1 MNEVSLIN
9 KTVDIVV
16 TGIDTLIDKYI
27 FFLKQRFGKPKHLWS
42 QTILVHLIASLVWFS
57 VIFLCTLTW
66 KDVVYVFDIPWQDSA
81 IRTVFNKYILYYPV
95 ILFNIYYLI
104 PKLWRQK
111 RYIFYLLSILI
122 VAIYCMLLN
131 NTWLIKAED
140 NHENWEV
147 QYLVQLLSVIV
158 VFVISGLIQYVYEEL
173 AVSART
179 IVLERQKMRLA
190 LEKNDLELNNIKLR
204 VAQLK
209 PHFLL
214 NALNN
219 IDTLLL
225 LQRTDAAAKSLQNL
239 SGILKYLLYDSDKK
253 SISLSDEIQHI
264 ESLIQLENLRF
275 RNPPRIDL
283 QLSGNIDEVQIPPL
297 LLTPLVE
304 NAFKHF
310 DPNDRWIRI
319 NVEIF
324 LNHISITIENSQ
336 SPHTTTAKTDYG
348 GLGIKR
354 LEERLHNLYPQYKNL
369 LKINTTYDT
378 IFGIVLTI
386 PI

>member
-9 KTVDIVV
+9 RTVDTVV
-16 TGIDTLIDKYI
+16 TTTDTLIDKYI
-27 FFLKQRFGKPKHLWS
+27 LFLKQRINKPKQLWS
-42 QTILVHLIASLVWFS
+42 QMILVHLIASLVWFS

-66 KDVVYVFDIPWQDSA
+66 KDLLDVVTIPWQDSA
-81 IRTVFNKYILYYPV
+81 IRPVFNKYVLYYPV
-95 ILFNIYYLI
+95 ILCNIYYLI

-111 RYIFYLLSILI
+111 RYIFYLISILF
-122 VAIYCMLLN
+122 AALYCTLLN
-131 NTWLIKAED
+131 NTFLAKAED
-140 NHENWEV
+140 SPESWEA
-147 QYLVQLLSVIV
+147 QYLVQLISVTV
-158 VFVISGLIQYVYEEL
+158 VFIISGLIQYMYEEL

-253 SISLSDEIQHI
+253 SISLRDEIQHV

-283 QLSGNIDEVQIPPL
+283 KVSGNIDQVQIPPL

-310 DPNDRWIRI
+310 DPNNRWIQI

-324 LNHISITIENSQ
+324 LNHISISIENSQ
-336 SPHTTTAKTDYG
+336 TPHTTTAKTDYG

-354 LEERLHNLYPQYKNL
+354 LEERLHNLYPQYQNL
-369 LKINTTYDT
+369 LKINTDQAT
-378 IFGIVLTI
+378 IFGIILTI